1 MVEQVFNKTVDLMFE
16 GLLTTGLSIK
26 YDLHFFLFRTKF
38 TEARRFGVIFL
49 KQT

>member
-16 GLLTTGLSIK
+16 GLLTLNMTCI
-26 YDLHFFLFRTKF
+26 FFLFRTEF
-38 TEARRFGVIFL
+38 TEARIFGVIFL

>member
-26 YDLHFFLFRTKF
+26 YDLHFFYFALNLLRL
-38 TEARRFGVIFL
+38 AYLV
-49 KQT
+49 

>member
-26 YDLHFFLFRTKF
+26 YDLHFFF
-38 TEARRFGVIFL
+38 ISH
-49 KQT
+49 